1 MNIVLLLL
9 VLFLFLLIVYSAF
22 LIGINTGLK
31 RIINDRTK
39 NREAGINTSGNN
51 AYKASVIIPF
61 RNESEN
67 ILNSLKCIEQQDY
80 PKDLFEV
87 IYVNDSSSDDSFEK
101 LSNAEKSCNIKI
113 ISSGGEGLQAAF
125 KKYALRK
132 GIESSDG
139 EIIITT
145 DADTMFGKKWL
156 SSLLEEFDGSTGLI
170 SGPVNFI
177 FDHGLF
183 SAFQSLEFSGLV
195 LTGAGLIGINQPVI
209 CNGANLAYRRKAYD
223 RVKGFTEHI
232 HLSSGEDELL
242 MQSIV
247 RETSYKIKFCWNK
260 DSLVSTS
267 PPAAL
272 KEFFQ
277 QRKRWASKTLYYP
290 DKLLRFRLFLIFTFY
305 LGIPV
310 QFLLIFF
317 SSKLFLLSFI
327 ITLAAKLIL
336 EYSIIKT
343 GKEFLFPRKI
353 LKHFLAAELI
363 QIPYILISALAGIS
377 GKFEWKGRKLKR

>member
-1 MNIVLLLL
+1 MNIVLPLL
-9 VLFLFLLIVYSAF
+9 VLFLFLLIVYSTF

-31 RIINDRTK
+31 RIINDRIHNKET
-39 NREAGINTSGNN
+39 GINTSGNN
-51 AYKASVIIPF
+51 PYKASVIIPF

-67 ILNSLKCIEQQDY
+67 ILNSLKCIEQQNY

-101 LSNAEKSCNIKI
+101 LTSAVKSCNIKI
-113 ISSGGEGLQAAF
+113 LSSGGEGLQAAF
-125 KKYALRK
+125 KKNAVRK
-132 GIESSDG
+132 GIESSGG

-145 DADTMFGKKWL
+145 DADTMFGRKWL
-156 SSLLEEFDGSTGLI
+156 SSLLEKFDENTGLV

-177 FDHGLF
+177 FVHGLF
-183 SAFQSLEFSGLV
+183 SAFKILEFSGLV

-223 RVKGFTEHI
+223 GVKGFSEHL

-242 MQSIV
+242 MQSIA
-247 RETSYKIKFCWNK
+247 RETSYKIKFCWNE

-267 PPAAL
+267 PPFAL

-290 DKLLRFRLFLIFTFY
+290 DKILRFKLFFIFLFY

-310 QFLLIFF
+310 QFLLIIF
-317 SSKLFLLSFI
+317 SSKFFLLSFI
-327 ITLAAKLIL
+327 ITLAAKSIL
-336 EYSIIKT
+336 EYFIIKT
-343 GKEFLFPRKI
+343 GKDFLFPRKI

-363 QIPYILISALAGIS
+363 QIPYILISALAGLS

>member
-1 MNIVLLLL
+1 MNIVLPLL
-9 VLFLFLLIVYSAF
+9 VLFLFLLIVYSTF
-22 LIGINTGLK
+22 LIGINAGLR
-31 RIINDRTK
+31 RIINDPIK
-39 NREAGINTSGNN
+39 NKETANNTSGNN
-51 AYKASVIIPF
+51 PYKASVIIPF

-113 ISSGGEGLQAAF
+113 ISSYGEGLQAAF
-125 KKYALRK
+125 KKFALRK
-132 GIESSDG
+132 GIESSAG

-145 DADTMFGKKWL
+145 DADTMFGRKWL
-156 SSLLEEFDGSTGLI
+156 SSLLEKFEENTGLI

-177 FDHGLF
+177 FGHGLF
-183 SAFQSLEFSGLV
+183 SAFQILEFSGLV

-223 RVKGFTEHI
+223 GVKGFTEHL

-242 MQSIV
+242 MQSISND
-247 RETSYKIKFCWNK
+247 TFYKIKFSWDK
-260 DSLVSTS
+260 DSLVSTN
-267 PPAAL
+267 PPL
-272 KEFFQ
+272 TLREFFQ
-277 QRKRWASKTLYYP
+277 QRKRWASKALYYP
-290 DKLLRFRLFLIFTFY
+290 DKLLRFRLFLVFLFY

-327 ITLAAKLIL
+327 ITLAVKLIL

-343 GKEFLFPRKI
+343 GKDFLFPRKI

-363 QIPYILISALAGIS
+363 QIPYILIYALAGIS
-377 GKFEWKGRKLKR
+377 GKFEWIGRKLKR

>member
-1 MNIVLLLL
+1 
-9 VLFLFLLIVYSAF
+9 
-22 LIGINTGLK
+22 
-31 RIINDRTK
+31 
-39 NREAGINTSGNN
+39 
-51 AYKASVIIPF
+51 
-61 RNESEN
+61 
-67 ILNSLKCIEQQDY
+67 
-80 PKDLFEV
+80 
-87 IYVNDSSSDDSFEK
+87 
-101 LSNAEKSCNIKI
+101 
-113 ISSGGEGLQAAF
+113 
-125 KKYALRK
+125 
-132 GIESSDG
+132 
-139 EIIITT
+139 
-145 DADTMFGKKWL
+145 
-156 SSLLEEFDGSTGLI
+156 
-170 SGPVNFI
+170 
-177 FDHGLF
+177 LF

-232 HLSSGEDELL
+232 HISSGEDELL

-290 DKLLRFRLFLIFTFY
+290 DKLLRFRLFLIFIFY